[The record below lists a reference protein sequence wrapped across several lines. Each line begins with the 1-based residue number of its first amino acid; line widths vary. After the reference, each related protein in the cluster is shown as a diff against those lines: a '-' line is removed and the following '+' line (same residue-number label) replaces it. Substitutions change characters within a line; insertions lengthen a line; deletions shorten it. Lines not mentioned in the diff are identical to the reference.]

1 MCGYSGGLSCFSSPP
16 PPGTKEKGVEEQE
29 SGKRNVSLPATHA
42 SLPPTS
48 PRQARSG
55 LRKREVGGHGPR
67 LLCLLPLETFYY
79 RRGEASESDFPR
91 GQQLVPL
98 LFF

>member
-1 MCGYSGGLSCFSSPP
+1 MV
-16 PPGTKEKGVEEQE
+16 KEMFQFQ
-29 SGKRNVSLPATHA
+29 
-42 SLPPTS
+42 PPTQVYL
-48 PRQARSG
+48 PLPQDRRGAG

-79 RRGEASESDFPR
+79 RGGEASESDFPR